1 MVSACILIRTRHG
14 EFSKVVDRIKSIDGV
29 VRVFP
34 VLGRY
39 DVVVD
44 FNVPDMAALG
54 KSVLKISRMAGVVF
68 TETLIEIKREG
79 KDKC

>member
-14 EFSKVVDRIKSIDGV
+14 EFSKVVDRIKSINGV

-44 FNVPDMAALG
+44 FNATDMATLG

>member
-44 FNVPDMAALG
+44 FNALDMATLG

>member
-14 EFSKVVDRIKSIDGV
+14 EFSKVVDRIKSINGV

-44 FNVPDMAALG
+44 FNATDMATLG
-54 KSVLKISRMAGVVF
+54 KSALKISRMAGVVF